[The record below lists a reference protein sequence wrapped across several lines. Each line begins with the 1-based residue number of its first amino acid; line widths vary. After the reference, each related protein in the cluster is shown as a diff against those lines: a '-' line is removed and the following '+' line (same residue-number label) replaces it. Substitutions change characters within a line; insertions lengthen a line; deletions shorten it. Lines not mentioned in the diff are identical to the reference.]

1 MSYKIFIYTALPC
14 EAKPLV
20 EHFKLK
26 KCVDVQ
32 PFAVYVQGDIC
43 LTVTG
48 IGKTAMAAGIAYTQ
62 ALFAGGNHAVLMNI
76 GVAGHRDYEIGDLY
90 VADKITD
97 LDSRRHYYPPLIG
110 KALCSSCAVNT
121 SSIPQ
126 LDYNHAELCDMEA
139 SAFYETAT
147 RFTTGELV
155 HCLKVISDNQAAPA
169 NLIQAKEVSVLIAA
183 HVATIE
189 KLITQAV
196 ELAALIMP
204 PQTPLFEQLIQHYH
218 FTVSAQTQLK
228 AQLTRWAVLT
238 DNQPLALDTAELHN
252 GKDVLRWIEQQISKV
267 DVFL

>member
-32 PFAVYVQGDIC
+32 PFAVYVQGDMC

-48 IGKTAMAAGIAYTQ
+48 VGKTAMAAGIAYTQ
-62 ALFAGGNHAVLMNI
+62 ALFAGGNHVVLMNI
-76 GVAGHRDYEIGDLY
+76 GVAGHRDYAIGDLY

-97 LDSRRHYYPPLIG
+97 MDSRRHYYPPLIG
-110 KALCSSCAVNT
+110 KALCPSCAVKT
-121 SSIPQ
+121 SSRPQ
-126 LDYNHAELCDMEA
+126 LDYDHAELCDMEA
-139 SAFYETAT
+139 AAFYETAT

-155 HCLKVISDNQAAPA
+155 QCLKVISDNQAAPA

-189 KLITQAV
+189 KLILQAV
-196 ELAALIMP
+196 ELAALMIT
-204 PQTPLFEQLIQHYH
+204 PQTPLFEPLSQNYH

-238 DNQPLALDTAELHN
+238 DNQPLELDAAELHN
-252 GKDVLRWIEQQISKV
+252 GKDVLRWVEQQISKV